1 MANATRAEVLAAY
14 VANPKASFSPTED
27 AIAFWQDKG
36 LGNFNQIVDEARA
49 QNPALAAQIDTQRA
63 VANRAITGGGA
74 AVTGGVTGGGVV
86 TGGGGAVTGGGGN
99 VVDNSARYRQLVL
112 DAYSAIGRK
121 GIGTAANQADQA
133 GVDFWTNAL
142 INGTLTPATFNASF
156 NRSVGQYITENPTN
170 LITQNVNAYK
180 PFANTGLLSQSQMQP
195 QSVGAPAVPT
205 YQPQS
210 LAQNFQNY
218 MGIPIGAQY
227 NPAVTT
233 GGTSPYSQIK
243 ALTPQ
248 FVNPYAG
255 VVANTA
261 MGGYN
266 PMLYEQVKAAA
277 RAAGSLAPTDYLID
291 QSTGGSTGG
300 EAAAA
305 AAASAADSATA
316 AANSA
321 SGNAP
326 GSDGTPGS
334 GAAQG
339 GLITRVFGPDPAGP
353 DEGQVNM
360 MRGEYVIKKSA
371 VDKYGKGLL
380 DMINEGKVPVKKA
393 KSLLF

>member
-1 MANATRAEVLAAY
+1 MATRDEVIAAY
-14 VANPKASFSPTED
+14 AANPKASLAPTED
-27 AIAFWQDKG
+27 AIQFFMQGG

-49 QNPALAAQIDTQRA
+49 QNPALAAQIDAQRA
-63 VANRAITGGGA
+63 TTSGGTTTGGTRTTTGGGA
-74 AVTGGVTGGGVV
+74 
-86 TGGGGAVTGGGGN
+86 
-99 VVDNSARYRQLVL
+99 VDNSALYRGLVTQ
-112 DAYSAIGRK
+112 AYGGIGRK
-121 GIGTAANQADQA
+121 GFGTGTNQIDQS
-133 GVDFWTNAL
+133 GYDFWLNAL
-142 INGTLTPATFNASF
+142 QNGTLTPETFNASF
-156 NRSVGQYITENPTN
+156 NRSVGQYVTENPTN
-170 LITQNVNAYK
+170 ALTQAVQAYK

-305 AAASAADSATA
+305 AAASAADGAAA

-321 SGNAP
+321 SGSAP
-326 GSDGTPGS
+326 GSDGAPGS
-334 GAAQG
+334 GAAMG
-339 GLITRVFGPDPAGP
+339 GLITNVFGPDPAGP

-360 MRGEYVIKKSA
+360 MRGEYVIKKSS

>member
-49 QNPALAAQIDTQRA
+49 QNPALAAQIDTERA

-86 TGGGGAVTGGGGN
+86 TGGGGAVTGGGA
-99 VVDNSARYRQLVL
+99 VDNSALYRNLVTQ
-112 DAYSAIGRK
+112 AYGGIGRT
-121 GIGTAANQADQA
+121 GFGTGANQIDQS
-133 GVDFWTNAL
+133 GYDFWLNAL
-142 INGTLTPATFNASF
+142 NSGTLTPATFNASF
-156 NRSVGQYITENPTN
+156 NRAVGQYITENPTN
-170 LITQNVNAYK
+170 LITQNVQAYK
-180 PFANTGLLSQSQMQP
+180 PFQNTGLLSQSQMQP
-195 QSVGAPAVPT
+195 QSVGAQAVPT

-266 PMLYEQVKAAA
+266 PMLYENVKQAA
-277 RAAGSLAPTDYLID
+277 RAAGSLAPTDYLVAGGD
-291 QSTGGSTGG
+291 GGST
-300 EAAAA
+300 
-305 AAASAADSATA
+305 
-316 AANSA
+316 
-321 SGNAP
+321 SG
-326 GSDGTPGS
+326 GTPGDS
-334 GAAQG
+334 GPSVGEFAKG
-339 GLITRVFGPDPAGP
+339 GLITDVFGPDPAGP